1 MLESFFKHITIIGL
15 GLIGGSLASAFKR
28 KRIPAYITG
37 VDYPEIVEKASALKI
52 IDKQYTL
59 DEIADSVGDADL
71 VIVATPIDRILAT
84 IKAVAGSLKQGALVT
99 DVGST
104 KHVITKAAG
113 RILPKSVYFLG
124 GHPMA
129 GSEKGGISH
138 CDPLLFE
145 NVIYVL
151 TNGAPIPQ
159 ELLDDFVNLVEN
171 IGAKT
176 IFLSSDEHDRIAAV
190 VSHIPQIMAVTMMN
204 YAAKLNRGNAAFL
217 KLGAGGFRDMTR
229 IASSPFTI
237 WKEILKT
244 NYDNINSGLE
254 QLIQELQKMKSLLAE
269 PQMEQLFDEAARN
282 RLSIPKDSRGF
293 LRPHF
298 DVFVVVEDKAGVIAK
313 IANTLS
319 AENINI
325 KDIEVIKMREGDSG
339 TMRLSFE
346 TEHDRENGMRLLNNN
361 SFETQIKY

>member
-1 MLESFFKHITIIGL
+1 MVDSAFKNITIIGL
-15 GLIGGSLASAFKR
+15 GLIGGSLASAFRR
-28 KRIPAYITG
+28 KKNPVNITG
-37 VDYPEIVEKASALKI
+37 VDYPEIVEKASTLKI
-52 IDKQYTL
+52 IDKKYTL
-59 DEIADSVGDADL
+59 QEIEQSVRDADL
-71 VIVATPIDRILAT
+71 VIVATPIDRILGTLEA
-84 IKAVAGSLKQGALVT
+84 IASSLKPGAVVT

-104 KHVITKAAG
+104 KHIITETAG
-113 RILPKSVYFLG
+113 NLLPDSVYFLG

-129 GSEKGGISH
+129 GSEKGGLSH

-145 NVIYVL
+145 NAIYVL
-151 TNGAPIPQ
+151 TRDSEVPEN
-159 ELLDDFVNLVEN
+159 LLKGFVDLIES
-171 IGAKT
+171 IGAKAL
-176 IFLSSDEHDRIAAV
+176 FLSSDEHDQIAAV

-204 YAAKLNRGNAAFL
+204 YAAKLNRGNSAFL

-229 IASSPFTI
+229 IASSPFAI

-244 NYDNINSGLE
+244 NCGNINLGLE
-254 QLIQELQKMKSLLAE
+254 RLIQELQEMKSLLTE
-269 PQMEQLFDEAARN
+269 PQMEQLFDEAAKN

-346 TEHDRENGMRLLNNN
+346 TEPDRETGMRLLNNN
-361 SFETQIKY
+361 GFETQIKY